1 MRPPVDLFRMAHPP
15 TPKPVV
21 LALPTLAEL
30 LAFVHAEL
38 CRADRLDPEQAPLK
52 QAPVM
57 RNGKMCGLMF
67 HVEGPR
73 LLRTSAVWAADENR
87 ILFYDSTGVRKSE
100 VRLTESPD
108 APAKTKNAA

>member
-1 MRPPVDLFRMAHPP
+1 MALPAI
-15 TPKPVV
+15 KPLVS
-21 LALPTLAEL
+21 ALPTLPEL

-52 QAPVM
+52 QSPLL
-57 RNGKMCGLMF
+57 RGGKLCGLMF

-73 LLRTSAVWAADENR
+73 LLRTSAVWAADERR
-87 ILFYDSTGVRKSE
+87 ILFYNSTGARAKE

-108 APAKTKNAA
+108 VPAITKRAA

>member
-1 MRPPVDLFRMAHPP
+1 MA
-15 TPKPVV
+15 TPSFAPKIAV
-21 LALPTLAEL
+21 LALPTLPEL

-38 CRADRLDPEQAPLK
+38 CLFDRLDPDQAPLK
-52 QAPVM
+52 QSPMV

-67 HVEGPR
+67 LVEGPR

-87 ILFYDSTGVRKSE
+87 ILFYDSTGGRARD

-108 APAKTKNAA
+108 LKTKKAA